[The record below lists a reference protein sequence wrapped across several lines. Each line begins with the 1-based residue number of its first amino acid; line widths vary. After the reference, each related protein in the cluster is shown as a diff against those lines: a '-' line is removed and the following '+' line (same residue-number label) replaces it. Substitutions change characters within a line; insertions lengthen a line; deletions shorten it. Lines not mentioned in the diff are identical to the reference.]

1 MKLRLV
7 TLGLAGFFVTAGVAV
22 GQGRPGETATD
33 PIRCWWKTDR
43 TAIRVGE
50 RFTLVLTCSVIETPA
65 TTVVPAVNQLEP
77 GAIILTPFE
86 AVAGVRRD
94 DVVVAPWRY
103 LQYEYTMRLLS
114 EGFFGQDIT
123 IPSLTVT
130 YNLQG
135 PGGDTQG
142 RDQSYLLP
150 PIPMRVLSLVPRMGS
165 DIRDASGQ
173 TFESVETRRFQASTA
188 MVTSWIAFAFAGL
201 LAAVAVA
208 RSAGRFRA
216 RDTTVVKPVPANV
229 VLRGSLGT
237 LADVKTEAAGGWTP
251 DLARRALAALRVA
264 GAVAVGRPVTQQLVG
279 TDARERS
286 GQLSVR
292 TGLLRRKRALL
303 SASITPVTIANRLQ
317 QAPPAGA
324 QARADLEQLADALA
338 VFGGVSYGRPTELEG
353 ATLSTTLETAV
364 SVIQRIRRRM
374 RWPIERRAYLS
385 ARARRL
391 GDRDALRV

>member
-1 MKLRLV
+1 
-7 TLGLAGFFVTAGVAV
+7 
-22 GQGRPGETATD
+22 
-33 PIRCWWKTDR
+33 
-43 TAIRVGE
+43 
-50 RFTLVLTCSVIETPA
+50 
-65 TTVVPAVNQLEP
+65 
-77 GAIILTPFE
+77 
-86 AVAGVRRD
+86 
-94 DVVVAPWRY
+94 VVVAPWRY

-135 PGGDTQG
+135 PGGETQG

-150 PIPMRVLSLVPRMGS
+150 PIPMRVLSLVPRMGT

-173 TFESVETRRFQASTA
+173 TFESVESRRFQASTA
-188 MVTSWIAFAFAGL
+188 MVTSWIAFAFATL

-208 RSAGRFRA
+208 RAAGRFRA
-216 RDTTVVKPVPANV
+216 RDTTIVKPVPAYA
-229 VLRGSLGT
+229 VLRGALGT
-237 LADVKTEAAGGWTP
+237 LAEVKAEAAGGWTP

-264 GAVAVGRPVTQQLVG
+264 AAVALGRPVAQQFVG
-279 TDARERS
+279 MTTRERS

-303 SASITPVTIANRLQ
+303 SASITPVTIASQLQ

-324 QARADLEQLADALA
+324 QGRADLEQLADALA
-338 VFGGVSYGRPTELEG
+338 VFGSASYGRPTERDG
-353 ATLSTTLETAV
+353 STLSTTLESAV
-364 SVIQRIRRRM
+364 STIQRIRRRAL
-374 RWPIERRAYLS
+374 WPIERRAYQG

-391 GDRDALRV
+391 GERDALRV